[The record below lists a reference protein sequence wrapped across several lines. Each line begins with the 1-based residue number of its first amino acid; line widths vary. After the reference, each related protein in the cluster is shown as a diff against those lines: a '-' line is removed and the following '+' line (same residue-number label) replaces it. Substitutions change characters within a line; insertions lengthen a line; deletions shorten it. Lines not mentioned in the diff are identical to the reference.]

1 MGEQELSPLPS
12 LFATA
17 NDWAAANRAADAL
30 VAVLAAG
37 KAVEAPDN
45 LAREAALA
53 IVRCHGAG
61 AAQAVDGRA
70 VLLIAWAL
78 DRMGATAEA
87 AAHCKDTLE
96 RCLSRPGVDVGAL
109 ADEPRAILA
118 MFELALLVILHGRRT
133 GMILWL
139 RLLIVDSPAPS
150 VACLQALAR
159 TLTQVGWRVT
169 DPDVATLVGEVA
181 DAKMMAAAHALAL
194 ITLLGFEAD
203 DSSTER
209 LATLFDLVA
218 LPAIVAAC
226 AQGQYD
232 DAIFLERH
240 VYIHWVSRVE
250 SEEHYDAIMS
260 RWNAPFGEAGRRLGA
275 ALGPVAVP
283 TDLSRPKVAFFVHA
297 ASWLA
302 HIESMYWCLAA
313 ISRDAEMAARYEPV
327 IYVWSGHSPVMEQK
341 FAEIGVPVVWMEG
354 EWRAANPT
362 ERLCELRS
370 RLARDG
376 VAAIVWL
383 CLPLM
388 LPFAFGL
395 RLAPVQI
402 WWSYKFHARVTD
414 DADGMMTGHLDAI
427 PEVEFFGRR
436 WKAIPSAYGAMA
448 DAGLR
453 PAAEEMRRRIP
464 AKFSVV
470 LGVMGREAKIC
481 DPSYV
486 DTIAKILKDN
496 PQCCFCYTGRRQH
509 PNFIQG
515 FERAGVSEQ
524 AIFVGWVDPLL
535 WAHVLDIYLDAWPM
549 SSGFTAVNAMAVGKA
564 YVAMHPSHPEVGF
577 SLIGQA
583 VINPLERGHPKQV
596 VDQLTEI
603 FELGRGDGLL
613 FAARTAE
620 EYRRLAQRLID
631 DVELRHRSGESC
643 RRMVETVLGDSKRQ
657 AAAVVDYLLAT
668 IARCAGR
675 GGQ

>member
-1 MGEQELSPLPS
+1 MGEQEL
-12 LFATA
+12 LFAAA

-37 KAVEAPDN
+37 KAVDAPES

-61 AAQAVDGRA
+61 AAAAVDGRA
-70 VLLIAWAL
+70 VLLIAWSL
-78 DRMGATAEA
+78 DRMGVTAEA
-87 AAHCKDTLE
+87 AAHCRDTLE
-96 RCLSRPGVDVGAL
+96 RCLSRLGGDVGAL

-133 GMILWL
+133 GMVLWL
-139 RLLIVDSPAPS
+139 RLLVADPPAPS
-150 VACLQALAR
+150 VPCLQSLAR
-159 TLTQVGWRVT
+159 TLAQVGWRVA
-169 DPDVATLVGEVA
+169 DPDVATLMDEVA
-181 DAKMMAAAHALAL
+181 NAETMVAWRAHALL
-194 ITLLGFEAD
+194 VLMGFETD

-209 LATLFDLVA
+209 LAALFDRVA
-218 LPAIVAAC
+218 LPAIAAAC
-226 AQGQYD
+226 AQGQTD
-232 DAIFLERH
+232 DALFLERS
-240 VYIHWVSRVE
+240 VYINWVSRIE
-250 SEEHYDAIMS
+250 SEKHYDAIMS

-275 ALGPVAVP
+275 VLGPLAVP
-283 TDLSRPKVAFFVHA
+283 ADLSRPKVAFFVHA

-302 HIESMYWCLAA
+302 HIESMYWSLAS
-313 ISRDAEMAARYEPV
+313 ISRDAEMAACIRPV
-327 IYVWSGHSPVMEQK
+327 TYVWGGHSAVMEQK

-354 EWRAANPT
+354 EWRQPNPT
-362 ERLCELRS
+362 GRLCELRS
-370 RLARDG
+370 RLAQDG

-436 WKAIPSAYGAMA
+436 WKAIPTAYGTMV

-453 PAAEEMRRRIP
+453 PAAEEIRRRIP

-481 DPSYV
+481 EPSYV
-486 DTIAKILKDN
+486 DTVAKILKAN
-496 PQCCFCYTGRRQH
+496 PHCCFCYTGRRQH
-509 PNFIQG
+509 PNFVQG
-515 FERAGVSEQ
+515 FERAGVSDQ
-524 AIFVGWVDPLL
+524 AIFIGWVDPLL

-549 SSGFTAVNAMAVGKA
+549 SSGFTAVNAMAVGKP

-583 VINPLERGHPKQV
+583 VINPLERGEPRRV
-596 VDQLTEI
+596 IDLLSEI

-620 EYRRLAQRLID
+620 EYRGLTQRLID
-631 DVELRHRSGESC
+631 DASLRRRCGEAC
-643 RRMVETVLGDSKRQ
+643 RRMVETVLGDSPRQ
-657 AAAVVDYLLAT
+657 ARTVVDYILDT
-668 IARCAGR
+668 IAQVTSR
-675 GGQ
+675 GLR